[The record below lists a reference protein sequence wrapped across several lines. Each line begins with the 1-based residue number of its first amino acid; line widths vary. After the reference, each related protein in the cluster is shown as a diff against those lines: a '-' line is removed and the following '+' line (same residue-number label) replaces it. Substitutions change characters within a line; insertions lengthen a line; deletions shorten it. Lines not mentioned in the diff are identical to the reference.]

1 MQFFI
6 NFTINVVKMGKRNNS
21 KNMPPTSVVSVE
33 LAVNVIKKYISH
45 FVNGLPPW
53 NSDVWKLIQKDSELK
68 GKWTLGSVRTNIR
81 EDRRNILTEARR
93 QCGILDPNS
102 TKKSNKLDQ
111 NGKISNISYNT
122 NEDEDSADDAVN
134 DMSGL
139 DSEED
144 DVDEQEPFTVE
155 LSRELWNEIKNQE
168 PLVYKGRKYI
178 GFKPRVW
185 TNKISFAF
193 F

>member
-111 NGKISNISYNT
+111 NG
-122 NEDEDSADDAVN
+122 
-134 DMSGL
+134 L